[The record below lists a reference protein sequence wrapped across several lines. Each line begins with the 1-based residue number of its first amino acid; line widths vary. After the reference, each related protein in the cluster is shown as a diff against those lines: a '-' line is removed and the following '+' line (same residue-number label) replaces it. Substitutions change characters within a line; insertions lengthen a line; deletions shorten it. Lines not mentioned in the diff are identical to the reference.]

1 MNIDYKEPYKMNLQ
15 LFAEKGDEA
24 ETTKPQG
31 NDEFV
36 YDENFFTGGKEDDT
50 PDWLKDDEE
59 VDETEKDD
67 TTEEVEE
74 TTDKVDETEEVEKIP
89 DEIKQS
95 DKTNAAFADLRRQKK
110 EFEKL
115 QKANDAWAVRN
126 FGDLGVKDFDSYR
139 AMMDTQIQ
147 EIKIKDL
154 EEKGYDV
161 KAIKDAMSLDPQYKA
176 MLDASESAVN
186 ESLETDGDVTEQS
199 EEDLSPEEAQRVQTQ
214 YTALEK
220 ALPDFVTNPDDIQD
234 EVWELYKKG
243 VDLTTA
249 FKVINEDKISKESTK
264 KTKAAARQETLNKL
278 NSKKHLKT
286 EKESGS
292 NASNDVYM
300 DKETLSTYKSM
311 GLTEK
316 QAVKFH
322 KQYMNQ

>member
-1 MNIDYKEPYKMNLQ
+1 MKIDYKELYKMNLQ

-24 ETTKPQG
+24 ESTDQPAD
-31 NDEFV
+31 NDFV
-36 YDENFFTGGKEDDT
+36 YDENFFTSGKEDDT

-59 VDETEKDD
+59 VEKTEKDD
-67 TTEEVEE
+67 DSEEVDETTDEVEETEEVEE
-74 TTDKVDETEEVEKIP
+74 VP

-139 AMMDTQIQ
+139 SMMDTQIQ
-147 EIKIKDL
+147 ENKIRDL

-161 KAIKDAMSLDPQYKA
+161 KAIKDAMSLDPQYQA
-176 MLDASESAVN
+176 MLDASESVVD
-186 ESLETDGDVTEQS
+186 ESLEPNSDGETEQARNEPPIDQVRLNS
-199 EEDLSPEEAQRVQTQ
+199 EYESLIKQ
-214 YTALEK
+214 
-220 ALPDFVTNPDDIQD
+220 LPDFVTTPEDIQP
-234 EVWELYKKG
+234 EVWDLYEKG
-243 VDLTTA
+243 INLTTA
-249 FKVINEDKISKESTK
+249 YKVVNENKISKASTK